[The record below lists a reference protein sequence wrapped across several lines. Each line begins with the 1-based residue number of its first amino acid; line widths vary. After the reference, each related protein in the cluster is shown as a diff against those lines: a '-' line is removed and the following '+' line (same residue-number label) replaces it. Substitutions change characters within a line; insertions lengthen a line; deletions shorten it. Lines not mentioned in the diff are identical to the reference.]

1 MKISHPIIK
10 TDMPD
15 PDVIRVGDTYYMVS
29 TTMFYTPGAPILRS
43 KDLCNW
49 EIVSYV
55 FDTIADNDIY
65 NLKNG
70 KHAYGK
76 GQWASSLTY
85 YEGRFYV
92 CFVCHDMGKTY
103 IYSTDD
109 ILKSGWDRV
118 EIDEAFHDM
127 SFLFWEGKAYLVYG
141 NGEIHIV
148 ELKKDLTGIEEGGL
162 RSLLLT
168 TPKEGMRLRC
178 EGCRAIVRNGYI
190 YLLFID
196 WPLEGGRREICY
208 RSRELM
214 GPYESRVIL
223 DDDYNLPGR
232 GVAQG
237 TIVDSEVGDWY
248 AILFQDRGASGR
260 IPYLLP
266 AKWEDDWPV
275 IGVEGRIPD
284 SFETHFQPFDASP
297 LISSDSFD
305 HKENKLGLFWQWNHN
320 PIQDCWSFTQR
331 QGYLRLTTG
340 HIATNIMD
348 ARNTLTQRTMEP
360 GSICEVMLDVSGL
373 KEGDYAG
380 LCAFQGRYGQIGVRV
395 KDGERYVETT
405 QKKEDDSILTSSAP
419 LKQDKVYLR
428 VVFDYRQRKDE
439 ATFFYSTDKVEWT
452 QLGEILPMI
461 FTLDL
466 FVGYRIGLFCYATK
480 ETGGYAD
487 FKDFSIEVM

>member
-1 MKISHPIIK
+1 MKIENPIIK
-10 TDMPD
+10 ADMPD

-29 TTMFYTPGAPILRS
+29 TTMFYSPGAPILRS

-49 EIVSYV
+49 EIISYV

-76 GQWASSLTY
+76 GQWATSLTY
-85 YEGRFYV
+85 YNGRYYV

-109 ILKSGWDRV
+109 INKSGWDRV
-118 EIDEAFHDM
+118 DIDEVFHDM
-127 SFLFWEGKAYLVYG
+127 SFLFWQGKPYLVYG
-141 NGEIHIV
+141 NGEIYIV
-148 ELKKDLTGIEEGGL
+148 ELKKDLSGIKDGGL
-162 RSLLLT
+162 KGLLFS

-196 WPLEGGRREICY
+196 WPIEGGRREICY
-208 RSRELM
+208 RSKELQ
-214 GPYESRVIL
+214 GPYEARIL
-223 DDDYNLPGR
+223 LNDDYGFPGR

-237 TIVDSEVGDWY
+237 TIVDSEAGDWY

-260 IPYLLP
+260 IPYLIP
-266 AKWEDDWPV
+266 AGWKNDWPI
-275 IGVEGRIPD
+275 IGIDGKIPD
-284 SFETHFQPFDASP
+284 DIETPFQTFDARP
-297 LISSDSFD
+297 LVGSDSFD
-305 HKENKLGLFWQWNHN
+305 HKENKLDLIWQWNHN
-320 PIQDCWSFTQR
+320 PINDCWSFTDR

-340 HIATNIMD
+340 HIASGLMD

-360 GSICEVMLDVSGL
+360 GSICDVMLDATGL
-373 KEGDYAG
+373 REGDYAG

-395 KDGERYVETT
+395 KDGERYIEAR
-405 QKKEDDSILTSSAP
+405 QRKEDKSIITTSAL

-428 VVFDYRQRKDE
+428 VSFDYRQRKDQ
-439 ATFFYSTDKVEWT
+439 ATFLYSSDQVEWK
-452 QLGEILPMI
+452 QLGDILPMV
-461 FTLDL
+461 FTLDV
-466 FVGYRIGLFCYATK
+466 FVGYRIGLFCYATR
-480 ETGGYAD
+480 ELGGFAD
-487 FKDFSIEVM
+487 FKEFNVKAM

>member
-1 MKISHPIIK
+1 
-10 TDMPD
+10 
-15 PDVIRVGDTYYMVS
+15 
-29 TTMFYTPGAPILRS
+29 
-43 KDLCNW
+43 
-49 EIVSYV
+49 
-55 FDTIADNDIY
+55 
-65 NLKNG
+65 
-70 KHAYGK
+70 
-76 GQWASSLTY
+76 
-85 YEGRFYV
+85 
-92 CFVCHDMGKTY
+92 
-103 IYSTDD
+103 
-109 ILKSGWDRV
+109 
-118 EIDEAFHDM
+118 
-127 SFLFWEGKAYLVYG
+127 
-141 NGEIHIV
+141 
-148 ELKKDLTGIEEGGL
+148 
-162 RSLLLT
+162 
-168 TPKEGMRLRC
+168 
-178 EGCRAIVRNGYI
+178 
-190 YLLFID
+190 
-196 WPLEGGRREICY
+196 
-208 RSRELM
+208 M

-405 QKKEDDSILTSSAP
+405 QKKEDGSILTSSAP

-480 ETGGYAD
+480 EIGGYAD